1 METTGEV
8 DKIHISSALAS
19 SIKNLANSHLYTI
32 IKRETLADIKG
43 KGQLQT
49 VIITMTII
57 IKFINI

>member
-19 SIKNLANSHLYTI
+19 TIKNLANSHLYTI
-32 IKRETLADIKG
+32 IKRETLADVKG

-49 VIITMTII
+49 VITITII
-57 IKFINI
+57 IKLLSI